1 MGPASP
7 ATMSHKQPT
16 QGDAAASPATD
27 SSAPAARSS
36 AQPTAPAAASKE
48 PQMKCVELKHH
59 IEKLRGVI
67 RNLRVELAETHRIQN
82 EQNDCLKID
91 MHLVH
96 IKSQYLNFV

>member
-1 MGPASP
+1 
-7 ATMSHKQPT
+7 MSHKQPT
-16 QGDAAASPATD
+16 QGDAASPATD

-67 RNLRVELAETHRIQN
+67 RNLRAELAETHRIQN